1 MSSKDSISLKGIRG
15 FGHHGVLAEET
26 ANGQEFIVDVEI
38 HLDLRKAGTTDDLKH
53 TIDYSQVAIQI
64 IKHIEGSPVQLIETL
79 AENIAKDLLS
89 SEKLEK
95 VVVTV
100 HKPNA
105 PITVLF
111 SDVSVTISR
120 KQDD

>member
-1 MSSKDSISLKGIRG
+1 MSSKDFISLKGIRG
-15 FGHHGVLAEET
+15 FGYHGVLAEET
-26 ANGQEFIVDVEI
+26 ANGQEFIVDVKL
-38 HLDLRKAGTTDDLKH
+38 HLELQKAGSNDDLEQ
-53 TIDYSQVAIQI
+53 TIDYGQVAILI
-64 IKHIEGSPVQLIETL
+64 LKHIEGPAVKLIETL
-79 AENIAKDLLS
+79 AENIAKELLGN
-89 SEKLEK
+89 KGLDK

-105 PITVLF
+105 PIKAVF